1 MHGYTG
7 ITFFADEDSLG
18 LINLLI
24 CGGEIGSGKFKMAY
38 LVGEDRID
46 GFDWGYSDAV
56 DSEISLSNDRLEIE
70 FTHIG
75 GMPTAYFDYLSKYLG
90 SIEAIEN
97 LEIYMRT
104 IDTERECFSLYSY
117 KDGNTAIESFV
128 AGDKKEAKK
137 FLKNVKIWFGENWK
151 EFGEEI
157 HFEELQ
163 EGKNEPRG

>member
-1 MHGYTG
+1 MNGYTG
-7 ITFFADEDSLG
+7 ITFFADGDGPG

-24 CGGEIGSGKFKMAY
+24 CGGELGSGKFKMSY
-38 LVGEDRID
+38 LVGEELID
-46 GFDWGYSDAV
+46 GPEWGYSDAV
-56 DSEISLSNDRLEIE
+56 DSEISLGADRLEIE

-90 SIEAIEN
+90 GIEAISN
-97 LEIYMRT
+97 LEIYMRS
-104 IDTERECFSLYSY
+104 IDTELERFSLCSH
-117 KDGNTAIESFV
+117 KDGNTTVESFHSR
-128 AGDKKEAKK
+128 DKKEAKK

-157 HFEELQ
+157 HFEGLQ